1 MEEEVHISSDTSRE
15 IIFTFFWS
23 YATHAL
29 DLAGKDKEY
38 SSIHLTET
46 WSGVYYER
54 PGCRMVR
61 TAWGHQDQ
69 AELLILTNQPS
80 LIRFSYIISLS

>member
-15 IIFTFFWS
+15 IILTFFWS

-46 WSGVYYER
+46 W
-54 PGCRMVR
+54 MVR
-61 TAWGHQDQ
+61 C
-69 AELLILTNQPS
+69 ILWKARMQNGENSLGPS
-80 LIRFSYIISLS
+80 GPGRTSDSN